1 MNASP
6 YTISLLADR
15 PADLAAIAALYDR
28 IWGRFNARTE
38 VRAHL
43 VLPGF
48 AGFVVRD
55 ATGVLAGY
63 VYGIT
68 AQPDDPAIARIATYL
83 TPDAAE
89 RALFGS
95 FFVAELAVAPE
106 HHRRGLGARLMR
118 AALAACGHAVATTC
132 TEHYNAP
139 ARALYSGLGF
149 ATLIEHTKFS
159 PASTAPGDDFIVL
172 HTPLPLPAR

>member
-1 MNASP
+1 MTASP
-6 YTISLLADR
+6 YTLIPLTDR
-15 PADLAAIAALYDR
+15 PADLVAIAALYDR

-38 VRAHL
+38 IRAHL
-43 VLPGF
+43 TTPGF
-48 AGFVVRD
+48 TGYVVRD
-55 ATGVLAGY
+55 DNGALAGY

-68 AQPDDPAIARIATYL
+68 ARPDDRAIARIATYL
-83 TPDAAE
+83 TPGEAE

-95 FFVAELAVAPE
+95 FFVAELAIAPE

-118 AALAACGHAVATTC
+118 AALAACGHEDATTC

-149 ATLIEHTKFS
+149 ATLIEHMKFS
-159 PASTAPGDDFIVL
+159 PASTSPADDFIVY
-172 HTPLPLPAR
+172 HTALPLPVR